1 MNFYAMDLNEL
12 DRIGRD
18 AMLNDYEK
26 AILEK
31 GLDVNAELQALREVL
46 EERGLSI
53 NPNDLEIELS
63 AMHHDYEF
71 LLEEFNE
78 LKKEIEAKNDN

>member
-31 GLDVNAELQALREVL
+31 GLDVNSELQALKEVL

>member
-1 MNFYAMDLNEL
+1 MDLNEL

-18 AMLNDYEK
+18 AMLNNYEK

-31 GLDVNAELQALREVL
+31 GLDVNSELQALREVL

-63 AMHHDYEF
+63 AMHQDYEF

>member
-1 MNFYAMDLNEL
+1 MDLNEL

-31 GLDVNAELQALREVL
+31 GMDVNAELQALREVL

-63 AMHHDYEF
+63 TMHHDYEF

-78 LKKEIEAKNDN
+78 LKKEMGVI